1 MRYVRCH
8 IRILSSLLFFI
19 HGVLA
24 DSSEVAV
31 NSDSNNYSEYQRQ
44 YSELKKQL
52 ETAGSDE
59 LAKHQSS
66 GNGKILSRHALI
78 IATDRD
84 PLDVVLRRT
93 DALLN
98 SMNGRLPADKLRQ
111 LETRSKNIHTAADQ
125 SGFGK
130 RATGSAVAVSRENLF
145 YTASALRREMMLSS
159 PEIDFDTLLF
169 VGIIRPGGSIHM
181 CDQYLGWNAKNGGG
195 LYLLTGLRSGSP
207 RLVDILRNTRVESG
221 EMEGKSL
228 VGGACLS
235 PDLSFD
241 GKKIVFAWTNE
252 YDKCYHLFKV
262 NVDGSGL
269 VQLTDGRAA
278 DNGYTGASHN
288 DFDPCWMPDGRI
300 VFISERRGGYGRC
313 HLRHVPTYTLYS
325 MKEDGSDIICLSYH
339 ETNEWHPSVN
349 NNGQIVYTRWD
360 YLDRDDCIAHH
371 MWLCDP
377 DGCNPRAP
385 HGNYPT
391 PFTTMEGAFWRDGRT
406 ARPYGEWNIRAI
418 PGSNKYTATA
428 SGHHTHSFGQLV
440 MIDPDIKDDGAMAQ
454 VTGITTGQTSWPDQD
469 GPFGT
474 AWPLS
479 ENMFLCNYNNQI
491 VLLDKFGNREA
502 LYTANGSVRPIDPI
516 PVRERAAPP
525 QLSTKTWQGERTDA
539 ENHYRATLGVMNV
552 YTADMDLQKFD
563 IKRMRIIQVFP
574 QFTPHINE
582 PRIGYASESLARM
595 VLGTVPV
602 EEDGS
607 VYCEAPVGKEI
618 YFQLL
623 DEDGRAVHSM
633 RAGAYV
639 HPGEQ
644 LTCLGCHEDKWE
656 APEPSGVPIAFQ
668 RGPSP
673 LEPEV
678 GGVEPVSF
686 YRLAKPVLDKKCAS
700 CHRQKW
706 GAPDMSYGSLKEH
719 AFWWP
724 GPGTPYVNG
733 DITTAKHGGSRTIPG
748 KCCALA
754 SSLIGHLSPEHHDV
768 ELTDEE
774 MRRITLWLDCNS
786 NEYGAYTK
794 TTEQRRGELVWPK
807 LDCDPENPTG
817 VEHDRP
823 LPGVSQVKE
832 SLSPYLMKET
842 NKQGIAAS
850 FNVSQRILV
859 LSNYPDT
866 PAKVAIYNPAGRC
879 LWRKTVSPG
888 HGSLRISGIPA
899 LGNGMV
905 IVTVENAL
913 NGKTIIPVHIIR

>member
-1 MRYVRCH
+1 MHFRCH
-8 IRILSSLLFFI
+8 IRFLSSVLFLFT
-19 HGVLA
+19 GVLA
-24 DSSEVAV
+24 DLSEAASI
-31 NSDSNNYSEYQRQ
+31 SDAIQYADYQQQ

-52 ETAGSDE
+52 EASVRNGLS
-59 LAKHQSS
+59 KHQSV
-66 GNGKILSRHALI
+66 NDGKILSRQALL
-78 IATDRD
+78 TTSDRD

-98 SMNGRLPADKLRQ
+98 SLNGRMSEKKLQQFESRIDDIR
-111 LETRSKNIHTAADQ
+111 TVSNQ
-125 SGFGK
+125 SGLGK
-130 RATGSAVAVSRENLF
+130 LAANGVTAVSREQLF
-145 YTASALRREMMLSS
+145 YTASVLRREMMLSS

-169 VGIIRPGGSIHM
+169 VGIIKPGGSFHM

-195 LYLLTGLRSGSP
+195 LYLLTGIRSGSP
-207 RLVDILRNTRVESG
+207 KLVDILKEARVESG
-221 EMEGKSL
+221 DMEGKGL
-228 VGGACLS
+228 TGGACLS

-252 YDKCYHLFKV
+252 YDKCFHLFRV
-262 NVDGSGL
+262 NVDGSEL

-278 DNGYTGASHN
+278 DNGYTDASHN
-288 DFDPCWMPDGRI
+288 DFDPCWLPDGRI
-300 VFISERRGGYGRC
+300 AFISERRGGYGRC
-313 HLRHVPTYTLYS
+313 HPRHVPTYTMYS
-325 MKEDGSDIICLSYH
+325 MKDDGSDIVCLSYH

-391 PFTTMEGAFWRDGRT
+391 PFTTMEGSFWRDGRT

-428 SGHHTHSFGQLV
+428 SGHHTHSFGHLI

-454 VTGITTGQTSWPDQD
+454 VTGITTSKTSWPDTD
-469 GPFGT
+469 GPYGT

-479 ENMFLCNYNNQI
+479 ESMFLCNYNNQI

-502 LYTANGSVRPIDPI
+502 LYTASGSVRPIDPI
-516 PVRERAAPP
+516 PVRERPVPP
-525 QLSTKTWQGERTDA
+525 RLSTKTWQGERSDA

-552 YTADMDLQKFD
+552 YTADMDLEKFA
-563 IKRMRIIQVFP
+563 IRRMRIIQVFP
-574 QFTPHINE
+574 QFTPLIND

-633 RAGAYV
+633 RAGTFV
-639 HPGEQ
+639 HAGEQ

-656 APEPSGVPIAFQ
+656 APSPSEVPIAFQ
-668 RGPSP
+668 REPSE

-678 GGVEPVSF
+678 GGVEPVNF
-686 YRLAKPVLDKKCAS
+686 YRLAKPVLDEKCAS
-700 CHRQKW
+700 CHSQNW
-706 GAPDMSYGSLKEH
+706 GSGPDMSYGSLKNY
-719 AFWWP
+719 AAWWP
-724 GPGTPYVNG
+724 GPGNPYVNG
-733 DITTAKHGGSRTIPG
+733 DIITAKHGGSRTIPG
-748 KCCALA
+748 KCGAMA
-754 SSLIGHLSPEHHDV
+754 SGLLDHLSPDHHDV

-774 MRRITLWLDCNS
+774 KRRIMLWLDCNA

-794 TTEQRRGELVWPK
+794 TSEQRRGELVWPK

-817 VEHDRP
+817 VESDRP
-823 LPGVSQVKE
+823 LPGVSQVREKC
-832 SLSPYLMKET
+832 SPYLNKES
-842 NKQGIAAS
+842 GITAHV
-850 FNVSQRILV
+850 NVLKRTLV
-859 LSNYPDT
+859 LFNCPGT
-866 PAKVAIYNPAGRC
+866 ATRLTIYNPAGRC
-879 LWRKTVSPG
+879 LWKT
-888 HGSLRISGIPA
+888 SLAASELSMRRVTGIPP
-899 LGNGMV
+899 LRNGMV
-905 IVTVENAL
+905 IVCVEDAA
-913 NGKTIIPVHIIR
+913 NGRNVLPVRIIK